1 MTNKKKKNWK
11 ATFRR
16 LKPSLKSLLIIIS
29 FSWRNSL
36 NSETHKSSGGDDSP
50 AFSVVL
56 EASERNKHLK
66 IGGC

>member
-1 MTNKKKKNWK
+1 MKKKKGLK
-11 ATFRR
+11 DTFRR
-16 LKPSLKSLLIIIS
+16 LKPSLKSLLIIIF

-36 NSETHKSSGGDDSP
+36 NSETHKSSRGDDSP